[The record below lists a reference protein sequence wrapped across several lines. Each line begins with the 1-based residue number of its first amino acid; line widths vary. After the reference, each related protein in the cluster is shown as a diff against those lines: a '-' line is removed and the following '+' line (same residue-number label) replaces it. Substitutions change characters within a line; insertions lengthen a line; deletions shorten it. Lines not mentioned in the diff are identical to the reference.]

1 MCIKLKQPH
10 PQIKLTNAG
19 LMFLVSFGFFQK
31 LGTRD
36 PPIQFDGFIDIG
48 KELSLLH
55 TLLVESLDK
64 MNEVG

>member
-1 MCIKLKQPH
+1 
-10 PQIKLTNAG
+10 
-19 LMFLVSFGFFQK
+19 MFLVSFGFFQK